1 MKKRMLPFYLS
12 IYFTKNI
19 LLSYCNSSWRAT
31 LFVSSLLLSFVRLN
45 KAIFT
50 VWLLRDYICTVLYKP
65 RKKYIKMDLYTLG
78 GP

>member
-50 VWLLRDYICTVLYKP
+50 VWLLRDYCTFVLYCISQEKN
-65 RKKYIKMDLYTLG
+65 I
-78 GP
+78 